1 MNVALPSSRTQK
13 PKNLKMEKNK
23 HEIYAIV
30 AMGDDFEIGYNGDL
44 IWRIKED
51 LKRFKSLTMG
61 HPIIMGRKTRDS
73 LPKALPGRTN
83 IAITRNPDYSA
94 SDTLIAN
101 SLSEALDLA
110 RSAEGSDKIFIIGGG
125 QIYEEAFPI
134 LDRLEITHVYDTP
147 DNVDTF
153 FPKMTIDDW
162 SLTDMTEMYETDD
175 GLRYGFESY
184 KRHRH

>member
-1 MNVALPSSRTQK
+1 MKTP
-13 PKNLKMEKNK
+13 K

-30 AMGDDFEIGYNGDL
+30 AMGDDFEIGFNGDL

-94 SDTLIAN
+94 PDTLIAH
-101 SLSEALDLA
+101 SLSEALELA
-110 RSAEGSDKIFIIGGG
+110 KNAEGSDKIFIIGGG

-134 LDRLEITHVYDTP
+134 LDCLEITHVYETP
-147 DNVDTF
+147 DEVDTF
-153 FPKMTIDDW
+153 FPEVTIDDW
-162 SLTDMTEMYETDD
+162 ELTEMTDLFETP
-175 GLRYGFESY
+175 GCLEYRFESY
-184 KRHRH
+184 KRIRP

>member
-1 MNVALPSSRTQK
+1 
-13 PKNLKMEKNK
+13 METPK

-94 SDTLIAN
+94 PDTLIAH
-101 SLSEALDLA
+101 SLSEAIELA
-110 RSAEGSDKIFIIGGG
+110 KKADGSDKIFIIGGG
-125 QIYEEAFPI
+125 QIYEEAFPL

-147 DNVDTF
+147 DEVDTF
-153 FPKMTIDDW
+153 FPEVTIDDW
-162 SLTDMTEMYETDD
+162 ELTEKTDMFKTAD
-175 GLRYGFESY
+175 GLQYDFESF
-184 KRHRH
+184 KRYRP

>member
-1 MNVALPSSRTQK
+1 MVTP
-13 PKNLKMEKNK
+13 K

-94 SDTLIAN
+94 PDTLIAH
-101 SLSEALDLA
+101 SLSEAIELA
-110 RSAEGSDKIFIIGGG
+110 KKAAGSDKIFIIGGG
-125 QIYEEAFPI
+125 QIYEEAFPL

-147 DNVDTF
+147 DEVDTF
-153 FPKMTIDDW
+153 FPKVTIDDW
-162 SLTDMTEMYETDD
+162 EQTEKSEMFETED
-175 GLRYGFESY
+175 GLRYDFESF
-184 KRHRH
+184 KRIRP

>member
-1 MNVALPSSRTQK
+1 MATP
-13 PKNLKMEKNK
+13 K

-30 AMGDDFEIGYNGDL
+30 AMGDDFEIGFNGDL

-94 SDTLIAN
+94 PDTLIAH
-101 SLSEALDLA
+101 SLTDAIELA
-110 RSAEGSDKIFIIGGG
+110 KKSEGSDKIFIIGGG
-125 QIYEEAFPI
+125 QIYEEAFHL
-134 LDRLEITHVYDTP
+134 LDGLEITHVYDTP
-147 DNVDTF
+147 DEVDTF
-153 FPKMTIDDW
+153 FPKVTIDDW
-162 SLTDMTEMYETDD
+162 SLTDMSEKFETED
-175 GLRYGFESY
+175 GLQYDFESF
-184 KRHRH
+184 KRYRPRTPET

>member
-1 MNVALPSSRTQK
+1 
-13 PKNLKMEKNK
+13 
-23 HEIYAIV
+23 
-30 AMGDDFEIGYNGDL
+30 MGDDFEIGFNGDL

-83 IAITRNPDYSA
+83 IAITRNLDYSA
-94 SDTLIAN
+94 PDTLIAH
-101 SLSEALDLA
+101 SLSEAIELA
-110 RSAEGSDKIFIIGGG
+110 KKAECSDKIFIIGGG

-147 DNVDTF
+147 EDVDTY
-153 FPKMTIDDW
+153 FPKVTIDEW
-162 SLTDMTEMYETDD
+162 KLTDMSDKYETAD
-175 GLRYGFESY
+175 GLQYDFESF
-184 KRHRH
+184 KRYRP